1 VVEVISMPS
10 PWDDDEILA
19 RLREAQRAADGVP
32 RDFIEM
38 GKAAYTWRDIDT
50 ELAELAY
57 DSALE
62 EAGAAGHVRTERAH
76 LRSLTFTS
84 DALTI
89 EIEITGDAMLGQV
102 VPLQTGEIEVRT
114 PTGTAG
120 TALID
125 DIGCFTVR
133 PIPVGSF
140 RLNCRTA
147 KGLCVS
153 TSWLT
158 L

>member
-1 VVEVISMPS
+1 MPS
-10 PWDDDEILA
+10 QWDDDEILD
-19 RLREAQRAADGVP
+19 RLGEALRAANEVP
-32 RDFIEM
+32 REFIEM
-38 GKAAYTWRDIDT
+38 GKAAYTWRDIDA

-62 EAGAAGHVRTERAH
+62 EAHMAGSVLRAERAH

-102 VPLQTGEIEVRT
+102 VPLQTGQVEVHT

-120 TALID
+120 TAVID

-147 KGLCVS
+147 KGVQVS